1 MLFTPLPPPT
11 FGLVAAAEWNWTK
24 LRFYVLSLSSALLAA
39 TLVQNQGVSVTF
51 AGLNRLFINLKRKI
65 FHKFDNNSNCTN
77 VETSHWRDNWD
88 PETGGHCLPP
98 QARCFFLKHIVF
110 GNLNFGKCIFVLNRE
125 CMPGMYS
132 GAGTCLAC
140 HASCKTCDG
149 SKVFFHSYWI
159 SASIVRFF
167 ATLLTSVGSQ
177 ARDCTTCYTEHR
189 LYVSACVSTCP
200 RGSRPSTQVS
210 TLILR
215 LSLNFV
221 ATLQTHTC
229 LANLA

>member
-1 MLFTPLPPPT
+1 MLFTPLLPPT

-65 FHKFDNNSNCTN
+65 FHKFDNNSNCIN

-149 SKVFFHSYWI
+149 SKVFFTHTELAHQLFIFLQHFSLLLHRRRET
-159 SASIVRFF
+159 APP
-167 ATLLTSVGSQ
+167 ATLSTAFTSLLASQ
-177 ARDCTTCYTEHR
+177 PALGGPGLQHR
-189 LYVSACVSTCP
+189 SQLWS
-200 RGSRPSTQVS
+200 
-210 TLILR
+210 
-215 LSLNFV
+215 
-221 ATLQTHTC
+221 
-229 LANLA
+229 